1 MACLLRAGGLNA
13 IQRLG
18 VARRV
23 PRAPVALCRRARSGT
38 PNLTRA
44 CVVSTALVVSERKR
58 YSRHVLGEDAS
69 LLELRH
75 TAPED
80 FYALLRVKPEA
91 SAADVKAA
99 YRKLAKVVHPD
110 LVGPAA
116 HSLAIVMNIAV
127 ATLCD
132 EVTRAAYDAALLE
145 WRASAAPSFDGLP
158 VSLWGGSDLETEAIF
173 VDECACIG
181 CGKCVNVAPATFMLE
196 NEFGARPVTAWRRPL
211 LTWRA
216 GRARVHTQWGD
227 DREAVAEAV
236 ATCPVSTISY
246 VQKTE
251 LALLEWVMKSC
262 TRENIAVI
270 TRRRSGNFG
279 SSPGDDDPF
288 AKAAKFLLRRR
299 NAALGDDKR
308 LQRAA
313 QDDALAATIAKAFLS
328 LDLELRERVW
338 PESAPGH

>member
-1 MACLLRAGGLNA
+1 MACVLRAGGL
-13 IQRLG
+13 IDHQRLCA
-18 VARRV
+18 ARRA
-23 PRAPVALCRRARSGT
+23 PRAPAAPRRGAHSRKA
-38 PNLTRA
+38 NLTRA

-58 YSRHVLGEDAS
+58 YSRHVVGEDAS
-69 LLELRH
+69 LLELGH

-80 FYALLRVKPEA
+80 YYALLRIEPSA

-99 YRKLAKVVHPD
+99 YRRLAKVVHPD
-110 LVGPAA
+110 LVGPAT
-116 HSLAIVMNIAV
+116 HSLAIVLNIAV

-132 EVTRAAYDAALLE
+132 EVTRAAYDAALVE
-145 WRASAAPSFDGLP
+145 WRATAEPSFDGQP
-158 VSLWGGSDLETEAIF
+158 VSLWGGSDQETEAIF

-181 CGKCVNVAPATFMLE
+181 CGKCVNVAGASFLLE
-196 NEFGARPVTAWRRPL
+196 PEF
-211 LTWRA
+211 

-227 DREAVAEAV
+227 DREAIAEAV
-236 ATCPVSTISY
+236 ATCPVSTIFY
-246 VQKTE
+246 VKKTE
-251 LALLEWVMKSC
+251 LALLEWVMKGC

-299 NAALGDDKR
+299 NAAAGDDKR

-328 LDLELRERVW
+328 LDPELRERVW
-338 PESAPGH
+338 PESAPAA

>member
-1 MACLLRAGGLNA
+1 MACLLRAGGLA
-13 IQRLG
+13 TAVQRLS
-18 VARRV
+18 VR
-23 PRAPVALCRRARSGT
+23 RAPRRAPAAPRPGAQGCS

-58 YSRHVLGEDAS
+58 YSRHVVGEDAS
-69 LLELRH
+69 LLELGH

-110 LVGPAA
+110 LVGPDA
-116 HSLAIVMNIAV
+116 HNLAIVMNIAV

-132 EVTRAAYDAALLE
+132 EATRAAYDAALLE

-158 VSLWGGSDLETEAIF
+158 VSLWGGSDAETEAIF

-181 CGKCVNVAPATFMLE
+181 CGKCVHVAPATFLLE
-196 NEFGARPVTAWRRPL
+196 TEF
-211 LTWRA
+211 

-236 ATCPVSTISY
+236 ATCPVSTINY
-246 VQKTE
+246 VSKSE

-299 NAALGDDKR
+299 NAAAGDEKH

-328 LDLELRERVW
+328 LDPELRERVW
-338 PESAPGH
+338 PESAPAA

>member
-1 MACLLRAGGLNA
+1 M
-13 IQRLG
+13 LG
-18 VARRV
+18 RT
-23 PRAPVALCRRARSGT
+23 LT
-38 PNLTRA
+38 LTRA

-58 YSRHVLGEDAS
+58 YSRHVVGEDTS
-69 LLELRH
+69 LLDLGH

-80 FYALLRVKPEA
+80 YYALLRIKPEA
-91 SAADVKAA
+91 SAANVKAA

-110 LVGPAA
+110 LVGPTA
-116 HSLAIVMNIAV
+116 HSLVIVMNIAV
-127 ATLCD
+127 ATLTD
-132 EVTRAAYDAALLE
+132 EVTRAAYDAALVE
-145 WRASAAPSFDGLP
+145 WRASAVPSFDGLP
-158 VSLWGGSDLETEAIF
+158 VSLWGGSDTESEAIF

-181 CGKCVNVAPATFMLE
+181 CGKCVHVAPATFQLE
-196 NEFGARPVTAWRRPL
+196 EQWGARPTQRAQLRSL
-211 LTWRA
+211 LTWRV

-246 VQKTE
+246 VEKTE

-288 AKAAKFLLRRR
+288 AKAAKYLLRRR
-299 NAALGDDKR
+299 NAAAGDDKR
-308 LQRAA
+308 LQRTA

-328 LDLELRERVW
+328 LDPELRERVW
-338 PESAPGH
+338 PELAPAA